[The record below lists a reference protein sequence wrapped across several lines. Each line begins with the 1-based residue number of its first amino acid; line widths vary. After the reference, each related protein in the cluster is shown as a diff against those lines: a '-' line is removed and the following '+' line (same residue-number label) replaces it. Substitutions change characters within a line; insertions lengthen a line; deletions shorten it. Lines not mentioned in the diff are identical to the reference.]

1 MALGTAIPLNLI
13 KRIIPVLMK
22 QVETLSTAV
31 EDFIKQLEAIPST
44 AKCSDPRVVDAKR
57 KLQQLYNLIEQIK
70 QGLNIINQIVPIIN
84 TVSGVASTL
93 SIIQLAIPAVPGV
106 PTGPVS
112 KLITTF
118 DNLGKNAKSSVASL
132 QGMISA
138 INGNFARI
146 NQLLAKAITKLSSIC
161 NAETFN
167 VTADIQNELD
177 NLSDDALSADDALS
191 NRFPSLFYREIN
203 VSEDDI
209 QNRLNVIRSLLQNQ
223 LNVLQNLKE
232 APSKI
237 LSGTAA
243 PSNSIGDVD
252 DYYVDVDSQIIYG
265 PKTDIGWGTGIEI

>member
-1 MALGTAIPLNLI
+1 MALGTTIPLNLI

-84 TVSGVASTL
+84 TVSAVASTL
-93 SIIQLAIPAVPGV
+93 SIIQLAIPAIPGV

-132 QGMISA
+132 QGMVSA

-167 VTADIQNELD
+167 VTADIQNELND
-177 NLSDDALSADDALS
+177 LSDAALSD
-191 NRFPSLFYREIN
+191 RFPSLFYREIN
-203 VSEDDI
+203 VSDDDI
-209 QNRLNVIRSLLQNQ
+209 QNRLNVIRSILQNQ

-265 PKTDIGWGTGIEI
+265 PKTDIGWGMGIEI